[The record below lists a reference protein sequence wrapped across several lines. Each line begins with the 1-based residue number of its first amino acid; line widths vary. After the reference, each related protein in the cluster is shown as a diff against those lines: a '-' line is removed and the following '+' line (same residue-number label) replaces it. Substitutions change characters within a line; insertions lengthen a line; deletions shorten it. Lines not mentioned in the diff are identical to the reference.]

1 MESKSKIFGIIGT
14 IVFHALLFL
23 LLWNFA
29 LRTPL
34 PLPEEQGVEVVMEP
48 EEEMMAGGSSSPVA
62 NELPAVP
69 EPVVEETPDVPVNH
83 EEPVTTQVTEE
94 SVAAVTT
101 PKQEKPKPVVD
112 PNALYK
118 PKQSGS
124 KTGSGNN
131 TVDGIGTGTGS
142 GQGTGVGDGVGSK
155 TGDGKGDGWFLKGRK
170 KLYLEK
176 PAYNSN
182 EQGIVV
188 VEIIVDRT
196 GKVVRATAGVK
207 VPDEN
212 ISTTTSDQSLWT
224 LARNAALQSKFS
236 SNPHA
241 PEGQKGYI
249 VYDFIKLHQ

>member
-1 MESKSKIFGIIGT
+1 MESKNKIYGIIGT

-23 LLWNFA
+23 ILWTFA

-34 PLPEEQGVEVVMEP
+34 PLPEEQGVEVMMEP
-48 EEEMMAGGSSSPVA
+48 ENEIMAGGSSSPIA
-62 NELPAVP
+62 NDLPAEP
-69 EPVVEETPDVPVNH
+69 EPIPEETPNVPKNT
-83 EEPVTTQVTEE
+83 EEPVSTQVTEE
-94 SVAAVTT
+94 TVAAEST
-101 PKQEKPKPVVD
+101 PKQVKPKPVVD

-118 PKQSGS
+118 PNKTGN
-124 KTGSGNN
+124 KTGSGSN
-131 TVDGIGTGTGS
+131 TVDGTGTGAGS
-142 GQGTGVGDGVGSK
+142 GQGTGVGDGIGSK

-170 KLYLEK
+170 KLHLEK

-188 VEIIVDRT
+188 VEIIVDRN
-196 GKVVRATAGVK
+196 GKVVRATPGVK

-212 ISTTTSDQSLWT
+212 ISTTVSDQSLWT
-224 LARNAALQSKFS
+224 LAKNAALQSKFS
-236 SNPHA
+236 ANPKA